1 MYYES
6 DKGYFYKLIGGKASR
21 TNNPKIYHPKPKIGN
36 VVKIIIK
43 PYKKFIIRK
52 GRVKKVLTKKK
63 KHSRGHK
70 VCLESGV
77 IGRII
82 YNNN

>member
-6 DKGYFYKLIGGKASR
+6 DKGYFYKIIGGKANR
-21 TNNPKIYHPKPKIGN
+21 TKNPKRYHPKPKIGN

-43 PYKKFIIRK
+43 PYKKIIIRE
-52 GRVKKVLTKKK
+52 GRVKNVLTKKK
-63 KHSRGHK
+63 RHSRGHK
-70 VCLESGV
+70 VCLDNGL